1 MAPSE
6 SEMPIYEYRCSVCA
20 HEFEA
25 IRGVKADNPTCP
37 KCESS
42 TEKKISLSAF
52 HLKGG
57 GWYSDAY
64 AGSDNKAPGT
74 TAASDDGGSTASD
87 GASSTASAADD

>member
-1 MAPSE
+1 MAFSE

-25 IRGVKADNPTCP
+25 IRGVKADNPPCP

-42 TEKKISLSAF
+42 TDKKISLSAF

-64 AGSDNKAPGT
+64 AGSDNKAPGK
-74 TAASDDGGSTASD
+74 ASASDAGSSTASDGGGSTAS
-87 GASSTASAADD
+87 ATDD